1 MKRLG
6 FSLGWSALLVLTT
19 QSAQS
24 QPIEYQCFERN
35 TRRPV
40 AASLVDLSTP
50 EVSCEITTLK
60 TPEQTNADKPNLV
73 AADSDS
79 SDSPSPYAEITP
91 DPKSVKR
98 FVRDNPLAARR
109 ALNLARGAAIQL
121 NGGLRVYRPGS
132 CMYTSASNN
141 PCLIHAGPEGLEFS
155 IPGGAT
161 GWEQAGEPP
170 TLTTRI
176 LVAADGRALLQ
187 REQSGA
193 ISL

>member
-6 FSLGWSALLVLTT
+6 FSVGWSALLVLTT

-24 QPIEYQCFERN
+24 QPIEYQCFERR

-40 AASLVDLSTP
+40 AASVVDLSTP
-50 EVSCEITTLK
+50 EVSCEITTMR
-60 TPEQTNADKPNLV
+60 TPEQTIADKPNLV

-79 SDSPSPYAEITP
+79 SDGPSPYAEITP

-109 ALNLARGAAIQL
+109 ALNLARGAAIRL

-132 CMYTSASNN
+132 CMYASASNN

-170 TLTTRI
+170 TVTTRI
-176 LVAADGRALLQ
+176 LVAADGRELLQ

-193 ISL
+193 VSL